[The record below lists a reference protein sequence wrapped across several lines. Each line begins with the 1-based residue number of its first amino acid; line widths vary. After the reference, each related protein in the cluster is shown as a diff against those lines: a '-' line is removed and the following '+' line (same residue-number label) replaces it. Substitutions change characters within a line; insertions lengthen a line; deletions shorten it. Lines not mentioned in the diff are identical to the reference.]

1 MWLLYMSIINYQSV
15 QSSQIFLHSDNADV
29 YYNGTMK
36 SQVEFFLKE
45 PVKIDKNTIEC
56 KVGLVNAQFP
66 VSWYIINSTNDT
78 IIVNSVKYIF
88 PHGNYNVTQFI
99 TQWNTTIGANWTLI
113 FNSITNKITFSYAIS
128 DFNIR
133 DESPNN
139 SILPVIGFLYGGNY
153 NSSSKSLTSLY
164 PVNFGLIPR
173 LHIKSDTFAYK
184 NIDSYTKGRTR
195 TLTVIPVNS
204 TAGGMILYNNF
215 TNFKMINSHKIITS
229 IRIDITDDFR
239 NLIDFQNIDW
249 SICLQIDVVN
259 DMFHDLKD
267 LEDIYKMEEDIQV
280 GEI

>member
-1 MWLLYMSIINYQSV
+1 MSIINYQSV

-88 PHGNYNVTQFI
+88 PHGNYNVNQFI
-99 TQWNTTIGANWTLI
+99 TQWNTTIGPNWTLT
-113 FNSITNKITFSYAIS
+113 FSSITNKITFSYAIS
-128 DFNIR
+128 EFGITDDYQNLNT
-133 DESPNN
+133 SM
-139 SILPVIGFLYGGNY
+139 LPVIGFPYGGY
-153 NSSSKSLTSLY
+153 YFSSGKVLTSRY

-184 NIDSYTKGRTR
+184 NVDSYTKGRTR

-204 TAGGMILYNNF
+204 QAGGMILYNNF
-215 TNFKMINSHKIITS
+215 TNFKMINSHKTITS

-239 NLIDFQNIDW
+239 NFIDFQNIDW

-259 DMFHDLKD
+259 DMFHDMKD
-267 LEDIYKMEEDIQV
+267 MEDVYKMEEEIQE
-280 GEI
+280 GQI